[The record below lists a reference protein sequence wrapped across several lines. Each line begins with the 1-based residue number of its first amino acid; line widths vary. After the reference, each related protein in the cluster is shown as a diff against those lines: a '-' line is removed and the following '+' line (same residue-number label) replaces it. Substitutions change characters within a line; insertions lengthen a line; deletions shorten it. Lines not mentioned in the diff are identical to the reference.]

1 MGWSE
6 THKSLKF
13 QWYMTFTPYL
23 LKFNFPRFFL
33 SVYILVTPTFTT
45 HTEQRDHKKQGLKE
59 PRKQF

>member
-45 HTEQRDHKKQGLKE
+45 HTEQRDHKKTGT
-59 PRKQF
+59 